1 MTGGL
6 GLEMRRQTTRS
17 GGGGSSG
24 GDGGGGGG
32 GGVHVMV
39 VGHKRGFTHTTN
51 NDGTGL
57 LRERERSCVY
67 TIQIKLTLVW

>member
-1 MTGGL
+1 MVVVAVVVV
-6 GLEMRRQTTRS
+6 MVAVAVVV
-17 GGGGSSG
+17 
-24 GDGGGGGG
+24 
-32 GGVHVMV
+32 VHVMV